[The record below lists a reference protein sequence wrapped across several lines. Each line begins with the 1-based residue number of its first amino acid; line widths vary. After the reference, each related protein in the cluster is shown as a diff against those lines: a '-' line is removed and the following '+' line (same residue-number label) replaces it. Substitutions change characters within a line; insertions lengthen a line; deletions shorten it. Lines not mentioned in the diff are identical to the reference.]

1 MKNYPSHTLFAVVQ
15 GDEQAKA
22 DWTPL
27 GVAFTNKDGS
37 LSIIFDEGKTP
48 PTGARLVLRKRQ
60 PKAATQSAD
69 SDQGG
74 QQ

>member
-1 MKNYPSHTLFAVVQ
+1 MKNYPSHTLFAVTQ
-15 GDEQAKA
+15 TEGAEKA

-37 LSIIFDEGKTP
+37 LSIPFDEGKTP

-60 PKAATQSAD
+60 PKAAAQSAD

>member
-1 MKNYPSHTLFAVVQ
+1 MKKYPSHTLFAVTQ
-15 GDEQAKA
+15 TAEDAKA

-37 LSIIFDEGKTP
+37 LSLIFDEGKTAP
-48 PTGARLVLRKRQ
+48 AGARLVLRSRRQ
-60 PKAATQSAD
+60 KAAAAPAQE
-69 SDQGG
+69 GG

>member
-1 MKNYPSHTLFAVVQ
+1 MKKYPSHTLFAVTQ

-37 LSIIFDEGKTP
+37 LALIFDEGKTAP
-48 PTGARLVLRKRQ
+48 AGARLVLRSRHQ
-60 PKAATQSAD
+60 KAAGTPAE
-69 SDQGG
+69 QGG